1 MRTWVEGAH
10 RRSSV
15 LPGTAR
21 PQPAPSASRF
31 PPSPAPP
38 AAQPARWREL
48 ALASHAWPGLS
59 TLLGENLLKVSPA
72 SHHPLLCSWNPLH
85 QLPSPGAAEGG
96 RAAAE
101 RPGLGTEPLQAR
113 LPDPRAPCTP
123 PALCAAPGWARPA
136 FPNSKCGVGPR
147 TSLTLPVSSTHRP
160 PNPRNLLT
168 LRLSISSERSGRVPR
183 CPNGKPVLL
192 LCPPPPH

>member
-101 RPGLGTEPLQAR
+101 RQAWARNPSRHGFQTPELPAR
-113 LPDPRAPCTP
+113 LPHC
-123 PALCAAPGWARPA
+123 
-136 FPNSKCGVGPR
+136 
-147 TSLTLPVSSTHRP
+147 
-160 PNPRNLLT
+160 
-168 LRLSISSERSGRVPR
+168 
-183 CPNGKPVLL
+183 VLL
-192 LCPPPPH
+192 PGGPGPPFPTPSVGLVPAPLSPSPCHLHIDPQIHATS